1 MQTFK
6 EFYSDGGGAPD
17 EAPRGQAPELDN
29 RMAKM
34 KSQQLINLRK
44 QIAQHKA
51 AAQSGQ
57 ATLSPEDVER
67 LKHMVSKAAGELEG
81 TRLPPEAEGAARDA
95 YRDLVAMGESA
106 EDESYSH
113 ALWET
118 ANLLKGFVPA
128 DSLFTEKGEGFT
140 PRKYLNWD
148 IHNSPRAGNTGDAY
162 SRAYDNE
169 MKRDINKSV
178 RSPQGSDEQT
188 FGVGRARNADLYA
201 QRHNTRIPG
210 TPEHQGNKE
219 MNDRVQAR
227 RAKRIAAADKKK
239 ERGEHV
245 HWMEDPRKA

>member
-106 EDESYSH
+106 GDERSSH
-113 ALWET
+113 ALFEA
-118 ANLLKGFVPA
+118 ANMLQGFVPS
-128 DSLFTEKGEGFT
+128 DSLFTEKGEGFK
-140 PRKYLNWD
+140 PRKYLDW
-148 IHNSPRAGNTGDAY
+148 ISKPSPRAVDSGSAY
-162 SRAYDNE
+162 AKAYDDE
-169 MKRDINKSV
+169 MRMDVKKSLSYDIN
-178 RSPQGSDEQT
+178 SDEGKY
-188 FGVGRARNADLYA
+188 GVGRAKNAPHYA
-201 QRHNTRIPG
+201 RRYNAQIPG
-210 TPEHQGNKE
+210 TPEHKSQQSY
-219 MNDRVQAR
+219 NDKRSKNY
-227 RAKRIAAADKKK
+227 RAAVANADKKK
-239 ERGEHV
+239 AAGKDV